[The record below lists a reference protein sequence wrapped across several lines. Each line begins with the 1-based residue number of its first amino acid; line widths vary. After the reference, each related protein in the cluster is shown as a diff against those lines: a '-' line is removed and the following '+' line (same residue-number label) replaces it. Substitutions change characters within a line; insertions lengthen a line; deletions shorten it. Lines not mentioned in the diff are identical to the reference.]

1 MGILSGYKK
10 FKKYLRTAD
19 GYRLCSEWTKSDT
32 VEMTDG
38 STLQESMDT
47 VVSDVESTQ
56 NELKTSLGGM
66 TFGVDAAGRYGYI
79 KAGADTVTPFKSH
92 ANVIN
97 FNPTWT
103 HIGSSTNNSN
113 ASVSTNGN
121 TMTLINNISGDYTAF
136 SATFRSVEKYD
147 FEGCIGII
155 YSVNANAYGS
165 TYNQPI
171 TVTIN
176 GTNISSS
183 FTASQLGALKYYF
196 FYLDEDSRPGE
207 GDNYIYATVTSAY
220 HTTGYGA
227 NRLDMN
233 LFNWYLVT

>member
-79 KAGADTVTPFKSH
+79 KAGADTVTPFKDMESIMSDVDFTAQTVH
-92 ANVIN
+92 NSIWNHNGTAVIKASYKVPDDGIVKVICTSSYYRFGN
-97 FNPTWT
+97 
-103 HIGSSTNNSN
+103 IGTSNSN
-113 ASVSTNGN
+113 VQGHTITINDNIVSNSTSMNKIYTFDVKKNDIITHNYSIRYTGGDTIYASV
-121 TMTLINNISGDYTAF
+121 TAGLAALFF
-136 SATFRSVEKYD
+136 SK
-147 FEGCIGII
+147 
-155 YSVNANAYGS
+155 
-165 TYNQPI
+165 
-171 TVTIN
+171 
-176 GTNISSS
+176 
-183 FTASQLGALKYYF
+183 
-196 FYLDEDSRPGE
+196 
-207 GDNYIYATVTSAY
+207 
-220 HTTGYGA
+220 
-227 NRLDMN
+227 
-233 LFNWYLVT
+233 